1 MIPVALC
8 MLALAGCGEK
18 KAAEP
23 AAGTAE
29 VKEQTV
35 EGGNETAGAPSG
47 NAETTVAA
55 DFSDLSEE
63 YQPWADKYMQAAEKL
78 SQCLPVDGADMSPE
92 EIRSELTAIA
102 AAIDKQAMSDAE
114 KTSMDMLM
122 AAIDNLSAQSKNL
135 CDTKLND
142 IIALSQGDYTGEF
155 EQQMQQER
163 QYYDDLINSGKYKD
177 AYDQLTRMEE
187 MYRANQS

>member
-1 MIPVALC
+1 MST
-8 MLALAGCGEK
+8 LASGILWSHGKEKGRGKELA
-18 KAAEP
+18 
-23 AAGTAE
+23 
-29 VKEQTV
+29 
-35 EGGNETAGAPSG
+35 
-47 NAETTVAA
+47 
-55 DFSDLSEE
+55 DD
-63 YQPWADKYMQAAEKL
+63 
-78 SQCLPVDGADMSPE
+78 
-92 EIRSELTAIA
+92 
-102 AAIDKQAMSDAE
+102 IDYRRF
-114 KTSMDMLM
+114 LY
-122 AAIDNLSAQSKNL
+122 AQSKNL